1 VRIAGCCFLCFIQA
15 GQVGGWVRL
24 ELTSNLERLLH
35 VIIQLAS
42 HYIDAPLNWPK
53 MFDLSS
59 RHKPVGETYPK
70 KKKYIYIL
78 YGWWRYLVQVIY
90 IYIFYLFLNRK
101 RVKHEEVMDLKLQR
115 CIKWSVNINKRS
127 PKRWNQ

>member
-70 KKKYIYIL
+70 KKN
-78 YGWWRYLVQVIY
+78 IY
-90 IYIFYLFLNRK
+90 IYIYIYIYIIRLVAIF
-101 RVKHEEVMDLKLQR
+101 
-115 CIKWSVNINKRS
+115 S
-127 PKRWNQ
+127 PGHIYIYFIYF